1 MSLVSP
7 RVPRLGA
14 VPLVL
19 AVLVAQP
26 QTSEALPQFVNFPG
40 KLWELEL
47 SNFGMKETSAKE
59 FYEMDF
65 IKQCGLNNVYKNMK
79 MWETQNPT

>member
-1 MSLVSP
+1 MAMSMSAP

-26 QTSEALPQFVNFPG
+26 QTSEALPQFVSFPG
-40 KLWELEL
+40 KL
-47 SNFGMKETSAKE
+47 T
-59 FYEMDF
+59 
-65 IKQCGLNNVYKNMK
+65 
-79 MWETQNPT
+79 